1 MFPFLTLVAALSS
14 NRLSLTSASCTST
27 YLMQWRGRGR
37 GRGGEGRGR
46 GGGEGEQWLAQ
57 CSQWYHTWGHSYL
70 TQPSTEDVRETNSHC
85 KIQHM
90 QQT

>member
-27 YLMQWRGRGR
+27 YLMQWRGRGGGGE

-46 GGGEGEQWLAQ
+46 GGEGRGGEGE
-57 CSQWYHTWGHSYL
+57 G
-70 TQPSTEDVRETNSHC
+70 REG
-85 KIQHM
+85 
-90 QQT
+90 